1 MYQKESVT
9 PNLGPKITDIVT
21 KALHHISQLLQA
33 NPRTLFILL
42 QDSFCPYQAGRGRRA
57 GRQAGRHAGKS
68 RQRRQAG
75 RQAGGQAGR
84 HRQVGGRPG
93 RQAGG
98 PKLLLLFAILRKLK
112 KLRNPVLCV

>member
-57 GRQAGRHAGKS
+57 GRQAGRRAG
-68 RQRRQAG
+68 RQTQAG
-75 RQAGGQAGR
+75 RRAAGQAGR
-84 HRQVGGRPG
+84 RA
-93 RQAGG
+93 QAVT
-98 PKLLLLFAILRKLK
+98 PFRNFAKA
-112 KLRNPVLCV
+112 